1 MGSAERG
8 LVHLGPHYA
17 MWVRA
22 VVVAVAS
29 LASLVVETERAP
41 GLAALVVVSLN
52 AWNVAYTIRMTH
64 VGGRWPVVLDVL
76 VVCAVC
82 LTQAWTTPIHSGPE
96 GTTWVRVAAAVVL
109 VVYPWHIGVRALAVA
124 TAVITAAHLV
134 GTALAMPDDWRTAAP
149 IHLWML
155 MEAALSGWLYLL
167 VRRSAQTA
175 DQHVARGERLR
186 RQTAVAEAR
195 RTDEREHLASLHDT
209 ASATLLMVGA
219 GVVHEK
225 QPWLAEQSSLDL
237 EVIRGR
243 SMISGGDVDL
253 IAMLRDTVA
262 RTPLAVRATAP
273 DELVMPTVEAAALC
287 HGTREALTNV
297 VRHAGTDRAEVIVS
311 HDGDD
316 VVVEVVDGGRGFDP
330 GRISRHRYG
339 VTRSLV
345 ERMHRTGGS
354 AEVISSP
361 GRGTRVRMT
370 CPLGVPE
377 DVGGDAE
384 NIAARFLR
392 GLQWAAV
399 VMNLVILCL
408 LDLPKLLT
416 HPDAYRPMAAQFTAW
431 GGFVV
436 LTLVV
441 LVALLRGRSIG
452 RWRWPLIA
460 VVFALSVLGTAS
472 VRPEDLLGFAHWS
485 EGDAGW
491 TLVLFLLD
499 CRLLVF
505 AVTLIAQY
513 ATTFALVGLAGD
525 AAITFADS
533 VNATVLIVSYQLS
546 VGVISIVLRALAV
559 SSARVA
565 REEEQLRTSE
575 EVARQLHRDRK
586 DRYADL
592 ETTTVPLLAGLA
604 SGALDP
610 GEASVRRRC
619 SVEAAKMRRLFAED
633 AAVPDPLL
641 HELRACIELAE
652 RQGLSVRFA
661 ATGKRPEIPKDVR
674 RRLTEPAV
682 TALATATGTVRLT
695 VAGTGGAVTVS
706 VIAEALEP
714 ALSTAP
720 RSEGGVDTSA
730 MVDGSR
736 VWIEATWRGGT

>member
-8 LVHLGPHYA
+8 LVHLGLHYA
-17 MWVRA
+17 VWVRA
-22 VVVAVAS
+22 VVVAMAS
-29 LASLVVETERAP
+29 LPSLVMETELSP
-41 GLAALVVVSLN
+41 GLAVVIVVALNS
-52 AWNVAYTIRMTH
+52 WNVTYAICMTRG
-64 VGGRWPVVLDVL
+64 GGRWPVVVDVL
-76 VVCAVC
+76 VVCAIG
-82 LTQAWTTPIHSGPE
+82 LTQAWTTPIGSGPE
-96 GTTWVRVAAAVVL
+96 GTTWVRVASAVIL
-109 VVYPWHIGVRALAVA
+109 VAYPWHIGVRALAA
-124 TAVITAAHLV
+124 AIPVITAAHLV
-134 GTALAMPDDWRTAAP
+134 GTALAMPDHWLTAAP

-155 MEAALSGWLYLL
+155 MEATLSGWLYLL

-186 RQTAVAEAR
+186 RQAAVAEAR
-195 RTDEREHLASLHDT
+195 RTDESEHLAALHDT

-225 QPWLAEQSSLDL
+225 QPWLAEQSSRDL

-243 SMISGGDVDL
+243 SVVSGGDVDL
-253 IAMLRDTVA
+253 VGMLRDTVT
-262 RTPLAVRATAP
+262 RTPLTVHVTAP
-273 DELVMPTVEAAALC
+273 GELVVPTVEAAALC

-297 VRHAGTDRAEVIVS
+297 VRHAGTDSAEVIVS
-311 HDGDD
+311 RDGDD
-316 VVVEVVDGGRGFDP
+316 VVVEVVDAGLGFDP
-330 GRISRHRYG
+330 ERISRHRYG

-345 ERMHRTGGS
+345 ERMRRTGGS
-354 AEVISSP
+354 AEVTSSP
-361 GRGTRVRMT
+361 GCGTRVRMA
-370 CPLGVPE
+370 CPLGAPE
-377 DVGGDAE
+377 DLGGDAE

-416 HPDAYRPMAAQFTAW
+416 HPDAYRPMAAQFASW

-441 LVALLRGRSIG
+441 LVALRRGRSIG

-460 VVFALSVLGTAS
+460 VVFGLSVLGTAS

-513 ATTFALVGLAGD
+513 VVTFVQVGLAGD

-533 VNATVLIVSYQLS
+533 VNATTLIISYQLS
-546 VGVISIVLRALAV
+546 VGVISVVLRALAV

-592 ETTTVPLLAGLA
+592 ETTTVPLLSGLA
-604 SGALDP
+604 SGTLDP
-610 GEASVRRRC
+610 GDDSVRRRC

-633 AAVPDPLL
+633 ASVPDPLL

-674 RRLTEPAV
+674 RKLTEPAV

-695 VAGTGGAVTVS
+695 VAGTEDAVTVS
-706 VIAEALEP
+706 VIGEALEP
-714 ALSTAP
+714 ALPHSD
-720 RSEGGVDTSA
+720 VDVATSA
-730 MVDGSR
+730 VVDGDR
-736 VWIEATWRGGT
+736 VWIEATWEVRR